1 VAEHEH
7 VHLPGA
13 DHIHPHVHSADH
25 EHVHVQ
31 RIRHSHADLAHGRP
45 PRPPLGEPILVCSGI
60 RYRYLDRFVAL
71 DGVDLTVH
79 RGERLALLGANG
91 CGKST
96 LLKILDG
103 LIFPSAGTVTA
114 YGEPVTEESLEDE
127 QMNAGF
133 RSRIGFVFQN
143 SDAQVFSPTVREE
156 LSFGPLQ
163 LGLDR
168 AEVVSR
174 VEDVLE
180 LLQIGELADRA
191 PFQLSGGQ
199 KKRVAIGTVLAMNPE
214 VLLFDEPTAALDPR
228 TAEWLTGLIED
239 LAEAGKTIVLATH
252 DLDSLERIADR
263 CVVFS
268 EQHRIVAEGTPAQV
282 LGQRELLL
290 EVNLIHQHTQL
301 PVPIYAH

>member
-1 VAEHEH
+1 MADLPHGEEHEH
-7 VHLPGA
+7 VQKG
-13 DHIHPHVHSADH
+13 

-31 RIRHSHADLAHGRP
+31 QIRHVHPESVHGRP
-45 PRPPLGEPILVCSGI
+45 PRPPVGEPILVCQDV
-60 RYRYLDRFVAL
+60 RYSYLDRFLAL
-71 DGVDLTVH
+71 DGVDLSVH
-79 RGERLALLGANG
+79 RGEKLALLGANG

-103 LIFPSAGTVTA
+103 LIFPTGGTVTA
-114 YGEPVTEESLEDE
+114 YGEPVTEDSLEDE

-168 AEVVSR
+168 DEVSR
-174 VEDVLE
+174 RITDVLE
-180 LLQIGELADRA
+180 LLQISELADRA

-228 TAEWLTGLIED
+228 TSEWLTGLIED

-252 DLDSLERIADR
+252 DLDSLERLADR

-268 EQHRIVAEGTPAQV
+268 EEHRIVAEGTPAEV
-282 LGQRELLL
+282 LGQRDLLL
-290 EVNLIHQHTQL
+290 QVNLIHLHTQL
-301 PVPIYAH
+301 PVPVYSH

>member
-1 VAEHEH
+1 MAEQ
-7 VHLPGA
+7 
-13 DHIHPHVHSADH
+13 

-31 RIRHSHADLAHGRP
+31 QIRHSHADSVHGRP
-45 PRPPLGEPILVCSGI
+45 PRRPLGEPILVCQDL
-60 RYRYLDRFVAL
+60 RYSYLDRFLAL

-79 RGERLALLGANG
+79 RGEKLALLGANG

-103 LIFPSAGTVTA
+103 LIFPSSGTFSA
-114 YGEPVTEESLEDE
+114 YGEPVTEDSLEDE

-168 AEVVSR
+168 AEISR
-174 VEDVLE
+174 RIADVLE
-180 LLQIGELADRA
+180 LLQIGDLADRA

-199 KKRVAIGTVLAMNPE
+199 KKRVALGTVLAMNPE

-228 TAEWLTGLIED
+228 TSEWLTGLIED

-252 DLDSLERIADR
+252 DLDSLERLADR

-268 EQHRIVAEGTPAQV
+268 EQHRIVAEGTPAEV
-282 LGQRELLL
+282 LGRRELLL
-290 EVNLIHQHTQL
+290 QVNLIHQHTQL
-301 PVPIYAH
+301 PVPLHAH

>member
-1 VAEHEH
+1 
-7 VHLPGA
+7 L
-13 DHIHPHVHSADH
+13 
-25 EHVHVQ
+25 
-31 RIRHSHADLAHGRP
+31 
-45 PRPPLGEPILVCSGI
+45 
-60 RYRYLDRFVAL
+60 
-71 DGVDLTVH
+71 
-79 RGERLALLGANG
+79 
-91 CGKST
+91 
-96 LLKILDG
+96 
-103 LIFPSAGTVTA
+103 TA
-114 YGEPVTEESLEDE
+114 YGQPITEDTLEDE
-127 QMNAGF
+127 QLNAGF

-168 AEVVSR
+168 AEINRRISV
-174 VEDVLE
+174 VLE
-180 LLQIGELADRA
+180 LLQIGDLADRA

-228 TAEWLTGLIED
+228 TSEWLTGLIED

-268 EQHRIVAEGTPAQV
+268 EAHRIVAEGSPAEV
-282 LGQRELLL
+282 LSRRDLLL

-301 PVPIYAH
+301 PVPSYAH